1 MILKRGLFL
10 TAILALSIQ
19 FNASAQTP
27 NAQPLSAPVP
37 AEVSATAEVTTPPA
51 ASVPAEQAAPTQQV
65 TPPAQQP
72 AAPLPA
78 EQPQPSS
85 APAETQQP
93 AQPQAPASPEQPAP
107 VAQPAAAPVQTE
119 LPSPAQP
126 ATQPAAQPVSDTT
139 AVEPQQP
146 APASNTQSVSAKDF
160 ILKQEELSYGVTL
173 ISKAVKM
180 RIPFESNPILIENKD
195 QIKTIAGRMFI
206 EVKELP
212 DNLNAMAINLMSY
225 KKDDK
230 DHDFGLIALELKE
243 SSRADAEV
251 FKGLI
256 KTSMMSYFKEETF
269 FIADKFPLI
278 VIIAHNY
285 PEGKK
290 EDIKWAFDLAQ
301 KKFEK

>member
-10 TAILALSIQ
+10 AAILALSIQ
-19 FNASAQTP
+19 FGASAQTP
-27 NAQPLSAPVP
+27 DASPAPAAPAP
-37 AEVSATAEVTTPPA
+37 AETAATAEITA
-51 ASVPAEQAAPTQQV
+51 ATQAAPAAAEQTA
-65 TPPAQQP
+65 PAQPVAPVTAP
-72 AAPLPA
+72 APA
-78 EQPQPSS
+78 EQP
-85 APAETQQP
+85 APAETQ
-93 AQPQAPASPEQPAP
+93 PQTSTPAPAPAEQPVTPAEQPA
-107 VAQPAAAPVQTE
+107 TG
-119 LPSPAQP
+119 
-126 ATQPAAQPVSDTT
+126 TT
-139 AVEPQQP
+139 AVEAQPP